1 MYISSMRDKQHTE
14 SNANL
19 LTLSTLHTKN
29 NNKMEISTT
38 ERQEFNRKIFQ
49 RVVDNMTME
58 EIEIR
63 SLLVSMSASTEEN
76 ILFQQVLT
84 NEYNNRKKQ

>member
-1 MYISSMRDKQHTE
+1 
-14 SNANL
+14 
-19 LTLSTLHTKN
+19 
-29 NNKMEISTT
+29 MENSTT